1 MSDAPTDHQDA
12 GIDQTY
18 ELDAPPQKVWRA
30 ISLPQF
36 REQWL
41 PGTDLA
47 DPQAETVT
55 SGAEV
60 RYRMRDSAPPFL
72 ESTVTLRIA
81 ANADGGTSLR
91 VIHRL
96 AEAQPASRTQ
106 AANSNGMRVMRAA

>member
-1 MSDAPTDHQDA
+1 MSDAPIEKQDA

-47 DPQAETVT
+47 DPQAETIT
-55 SGAEV
+55 PGAEV

-72 ESTVTLRIA
+72 ESTVTFRIA

-96 AEAQPASRTQ
+96 VGARSASRTQ
-106 AANSNGMRVMRAA
+106 AANSNGMPVMRAA

>member
-1 MSDAPTDHQDA
+1 MSDAPTKEQDA

-55 SGAEV
+55 PGAEV

-72 ESTVTLRIA
+72 ESTVTFRIA

-96 AEAQPASRTQ
+96 VDARLAGRSQ
-106 AANSNGMRVMRAA
+106 AANSNGMPVMRAA

>member
-1 MSDAPTDHQDA
+1 MSDAPTEEQDA
-12 GIDQTY
+12 GIEQIY

-55 SGAEV
+55 PGAEV

-72 ESTVTLRIA
+72 ESTVTFRIA

-96 AEAQPASRTQ
+96 VDVRSASRTQ
-106 AANSNGMRVMRAA
+106 AANSNGMPVMRAA